1 MYHLLAVAVA
11 IAAAPAAAADVGAQ
25 KVDPLQLRPKAGVVA
40 LAPSHNNAPFVTAL
54 NQHAEPPNLS
64 GQHDQRLDQ
73 SRSSCSS
80 ERSLCYDQDSGRI
93 VYKPARNLMPDL
105 PGLTREN
112 ISVKRDRII
121 FRYSF

>member
-1 MYHLLAVAVA
+1 MYHLLAFAVAV
-11 IAAAPAAAADVGAQ
+11 AAAPAAVADVSPQ

-54 NQHAEPPNLS
+54 NQQPEPPNLS
-64 GQHDQRLDQ
+64 PGYDHRLEQ

-80 ERSLCYDQDSGRI
+80 ERALCYDQESGRI
-93 VYKPARNLMPDL
+93 VYKPARNLMPDV